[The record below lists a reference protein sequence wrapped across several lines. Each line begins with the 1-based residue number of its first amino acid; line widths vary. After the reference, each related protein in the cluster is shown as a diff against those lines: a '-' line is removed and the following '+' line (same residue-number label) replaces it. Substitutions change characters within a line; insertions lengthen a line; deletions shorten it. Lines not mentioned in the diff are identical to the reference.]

1 MQLLKSSLFYRQINN
16 LPEEYKNPEV
26 VNAIQDKVK
35 LSIGKTAPEII
46 WEENGTTKKLSE
58 LTIAKNYILAFWS
71 TSCSHC
77 LVEIPKLYEFTK
89 DKPNI
94 HVIAIALEK
103 EIKPPRPLTHD
114 LFKSFADRFNIG
126 DMQRHIDTVGGIML
140 AKLGRLP
147 RCGDAITIGNL
158 TLTVETMRSRRITSI
173 LLQRDNESPHQ
184 EVETS

>member
-94 HVIAIALEK
+94 HVIAIALENDALGFNK
-103 EIKPPRPLTHD
+103 HTLNYVKWTTILGLKKWENQIAKDYQIKATPTYFVLDTSKKIIAKPD
-114 LFKSFADRFNIG
+114 FFKDVKDFF
-126 DMQRHIDTVGGIML
+126 
-140 AKLGRLP
+140 
-147 RCGDAITIGNL
+147 
-158 TLTVETMRSRRITSI
+158 EY
-173 LLQRDNESPHQ
+173 
-184 EVETS
+184 